1 MGYRVTVDTG
11 GTFSDFVYFDEAT
24 EELSVAKVPSTPDDP
39 SRAIL
44 AGIELLLGQGVA
56 PEEIHYFCHGTTVGT
71 NALLEGK
78 GVKTGLLV
86 TKGFRGIYEVGEQ
99 SRPYGPAIFDILYD
113 RPLMLVPARL
123 TGEAAERVSA
133 TGEVLLPLDEAALRA
148 TVRELGK
155 AGIVS
160 VAVCFLFS
168 FLMTGHEQRAGEIIA
183 EEIPGCSVSLSS
195 DIVPQIREYYRL
207 STTVMNAYLQPI
219 LAHYIAGL
227 ETRLASAGVTTRQ
240 KYIMQSNGGMATFAA
255 SARKAVATV
264 LSGPAGGVT
273 AAVAASRATHFPNL
287 ITFDMGGTTW
297 RWSRTDR
304 LRSAIA
310 ARSRA
315 ATSPFR

>member
-1 MGYRVTVDTG
+1 MAYRVTVDTG

-44 AGIELLLGQGVA
+44 AGIELLLARGVA

-113 RPLMLVPARL
+113 RPAMLVPARL

-148 TVRELGK
+148 TVRELGR
-155 AGIVS
+155 AGAVS

-168 FLMTGHEQRAGEIIA
+168 FLMTGHEARAGEIIR
-183 EEIPGCSVSLSS
+183 EELPGCSVSLSS

-207 STTVMNAYLQPI
+207 STTVM
-219 LAHYIAGL
+219 
-227 ETRLASAGVTTRQ
+227 
-240 KYIMQSNGGMATFAA
+240 
-255 SARKAVATV
+255 
-264 LSGPAGGVT
+264 
-273 AAVAASRATHFPNL
+273 
-287 ITFDMGGTTW
+287 
-297 RWSRTDR
+297 
-304 LRSAIA
+304 
-310 ARSRA
+310 
-315 ATSPFR
+315 